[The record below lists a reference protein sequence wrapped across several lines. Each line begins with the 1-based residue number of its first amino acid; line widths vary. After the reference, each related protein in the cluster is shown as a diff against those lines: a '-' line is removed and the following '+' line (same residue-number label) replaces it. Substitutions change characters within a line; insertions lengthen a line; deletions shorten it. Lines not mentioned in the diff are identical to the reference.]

1 MEMNVRPLVIS
12 DNERAAAE
20 RIKAYAK
27 EHVMSLHEIF
37 RRMGPE
43 ERREELAVGNDPNFA
58 VIIPFGYRCVYS
70 QERQPFGLAAHL
82 SVSVEDEAP
91 TAMPNPVAVEEIL
104 KLFGMKPLAEA
115 IHVGIEEIAGDNGE
129 IECRAVNVI
138 TKEDE

>member
-1 MEMNVRPLVIS
+1 MEMNVRPLVIT

-20 RIKAYAK
+20 RVKAYAK
-27 EHVMSLHEIF
+27 KHIMDLHEIL

-43 ERREELAVGNDPNFA
+43 EMREELAVGNDPNYRL
-58 VIIPFGYRCVYS
+58 ILPFGYRCVYS
-70 QERQPFGLAAHL
+70 QERQMMGLCAHL

-115 IHVGIEEIAGDNGE
+115 VHVGIEEIAGENGE
-129 IECRAVNVI
+129 VAYRAVNII